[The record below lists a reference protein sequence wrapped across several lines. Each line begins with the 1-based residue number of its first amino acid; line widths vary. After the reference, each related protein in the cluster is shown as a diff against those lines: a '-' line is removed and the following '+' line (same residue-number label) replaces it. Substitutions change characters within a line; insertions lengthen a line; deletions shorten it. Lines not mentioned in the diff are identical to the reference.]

1 MNYVEPIRD
10 KNLID
15 DMCIYLKNR
24 NRRDCILFMCGIYI
38 GLRVSDL
45 LLFKVKDLKRR
56 RQISIREKKTGKQKI
71 FNIPDE
77 FYSILNQYLETRK
90 DDEYLFKSRQGNKA
104 ITRARAY
111 QILRQAG
118 NYFGLENIG
127 THTMRKTFGYWYYKN
142 YSDIVGLMKI
152 LNHSSEAI
160 TKRYIG
166 IEQEE
171 LNRKQKNF
179 KLVDKFSWDD
189 IKI

>member
-1 MNYVEPIRD
+1 MNFVEPIRD

-15 DMCIYLKNR
+15 DMCIYLKNK
-24 NRRDCILFMCGIYI
+24 NKRDCVLFMSGIYI
-38 GLRVSDL
+38 GLRISDL
-45 LLFKVKDLKRR
+45 LLFQVKDLKNKRK
-56 RQISIREKKTGKQKI
+56 ITIFEKKTGKQKI

-77 FYSILNQYLETRK
+77 FYSILNQYLAGRENE
-90 DDEYLFKSRQGNKA
+90 EYIFKSRQGTQA

-111 QILRQAG
+111 QILKEAG
-118 NYFGLENIG
+118 KHFGLENIG

-142 YSDIVGLMKI
+142 YNDIVGLMKI

-179 KLVDKFSWDD
+179 KLIDNFEW
-189 IKI
+189 

>member
-10 KNLID
+10 KNTID
-15 DMCIYLKNR
+15 DICTYLKNK
-24 NRRDCILFMCGIYI
+24 NKRDCILFMSGIYI
-38 GLRVSDL
+38 GLRISDL
-45 LLFKVKDLKRR
+45 LNFKVKDLKHQ
-56 RQISIREKKTGKQKI
+56 RQVAITEKKTKKRKI
-71 FNIPDE
+71 FSVPDE
-77 FYSILNQYLETRK
+77 FYSVLNQYLDTRN
-90 DDEYLFKSRQGNKA
+90 DDEYIFKSRQGNKA

-111 QILRQAG
+111 QILRKAG
-118 NYFGLENIG
+118 EEFDLKNIG

-142 YSDIVGLMKI
+142 YNDIVGLMKI

-179 KLVDKFSWDD
+179 KIVNNFKW
-189 IKI
+189 